1 MIREIKLEN
10 YQYKTWLCLDEII
23 NKININ
29 IRMDVE
35 IERDRNRPVRKNGLL
50 NGMNAY
56 QLISWI
62 YTIIDMILGYF
73 LIFQLDDILRVI

>member
-56 QLISWI
+56 
-62 YTIIDMILGYF
+62 
-73 LIFQLDDILRVI
+73 